1 MLSAPKKRTCHAD
14 GHTGQTGIS
23 PKGTGKSA
31 CATANK
37 AHRLV
42 RGIGVFVVALLCAL
56 NARAQG
62 ITGSIRGTVTDGS
75 GAVVNAAKVTVT
87 SEETRLQRS
96 VTSNAEGSYVLL
108 ELPVGHY
115 RLEAEAAGFKKY
127 LQDGISLDVNQQATV
142 LIRLAVGT
150 ATQQIEVTSNAQ
162 MIETT
167 STNLGQTVGEREIL
181 DLPLNGRNFTQL
193 GLLQTGVVPLTPGLL
208 EAGGL
213 ARAGQAYAVNGQRPE
228 SNNFLIDGADNFDT
242 VDGGLVLEPPIDAIA
257 EFRILTHTANAEFG
271 HSTGST
277 TNIITRSGTNEYH
290 GTAWDFFRN
299 NAMDAKSFFADSV
312 EPLHRNQFGG
322 VFGGPIKKDKTFF
335 FLYYE
340 GVRDAQGE
348 TTRATV
354 PSDAERAGNF
364 GDQCTLN
371 NGTFNSQ
378 GLCMDNTS
386 GQISQSGQLF
396 NFFVPPNTPPQPL
409 PFNQLP
415 SISPL
420 SQTLLQYYPLAN
432 QGAFTYVGTQ
442 MYTINSDQFGARVD
456 HYLTDRDMLN
466 FRYSFGQSADTDPLP
481 QGGANVPGFPVAT
494 NQREQNFVAQ
504 ETHTFSSTL
513 VGILRAS
520 YLRNKFLLGNSIN
533 HTDPA
538 SLGFEYTPSLEEAI
552 GPPFI
557 QVGGYASI
565 GNPITGPRNTYQNT
579 WDFSGGLTWIKG
591 RHQFKFGGGYQ
602 YDQINFLNG
611 IATNG
616 FFVFSTFPLGNLQGA
631 GPAFADFLFG
641 QPVVF
646 LQGGG
651 NFSRHLRWQ
660 AFNLYAQDTWKV
672 TSRLT
677 VNYGLRYEVP
687 SPATEKNNYQNLWIP
702 GRQSVVFPTAP
713 EGLLYPGDPGVPRG
727 LIPTDRAGWAPR
739 VGLAWDVRGDGKWL
753 VTAAYGIFYDPYYT
767 GEGGPLQDPLSA
779 PPYLQTPQVSL
790 PNFAD
795 PFNGQNPFNQ
805 TFSPDMTLLVL
816 NPNLRLPYAQDYN
829 VNVERA
835 LGRDWLLE
843 VGYIGT
849 KGTKLPRFI
858 EANPAVYIPGESTQD
873 NADQRR
879 LYSGCTV
886 AEVNPT
892 CTYSSVGEIAG
903 IADSSYNA
911 LQVSLKK
918 RFAQGFSMLASYTYS
933 KTLDDVSSF
942 NITGSASQSVA
953 GENDLAQNPFDVKA
967 EWGRSMFDARNR
979 LVVSYQW
986 DLPWF
991 RHSDHWYAHVL
1002 GGWQVNGITTLMSN
1016 TPFTVYDSS
1025 NPSLQGSAPE
1035 ISGFYSSRPNIVGNP
1050 NAGTCAGG
1058 VPVRTAQCWFNTGA
1072 FQHAAIGTF
1081 GNVGRNTMDG
1091 PVFQQWDFS
1100 AVKTIPIHESMN
1112 LQFRG
1117 EIFNIFNNVNF
1128 LLPNNDINSPGFGQI
1143 TAAQAGR
1150 IVQLALKF
1158 SF

>member
-1 MLSAPKKRTCHAD
+1 MSSAPMNIFSRLVFVMVFALVCV
-14 GHTGQTGIS
+14 TGI
-23 PKGTGKSA
+23 
-31 CATANK
+31 
-37 AHRLV
+37 
-42 RGIGVFVVALLCAL
+42 
-56 NARAQG
+56 RAQEISAG
-62 ITGSIRGTVTDGS
+62 IHGTVTDESGGTVS
-75 GAVVNAAKVTVT
+75 GARVTAINT
-87 SEETRLQRS
+87 DTGLQRGT
-96 VTSNAEGSYVLL
+96 VSNAQGAYLL
-108 ELPVGHY
+108 VELPVGHY
-115 RLEAEAAGFKKY
+115 RVEAEAQGFKKY
-127 LQDGISLDVNQQATV
+127 VQEGISLDVNQQATV
-142 LIRLAVGT
+142 AVHLAVGT
-150 ATQQIEVTSNAQ
+150 ATQQIQVTSDAP

-181 DLPLNGRNFTQL
+181 DLPLNGRAFTQL

-208 EAGGL
+208 EAGGP

-228 SNNFLIDGADNFDT
+228 SNNFLIDGANNFDT

-277 TNIITRSGTNEYH
+277 TNIITRSGTNGYH
-290 GTAWDFFRN
+290 GTAWEFFRN

-322 VFGGPIKKDKTFF
+322 VFGGPVKKDKTFF

-340 GVRDAQGE
+340 GVRDTQGV
-348 TTRATV
+348 TTLATV
-354 PSDAERAGNF
+354 PSNAERTGNF
-364 GDQCTLN
+364 ADQCPLN
-371 NGTFNSQ
+371 NGTINSQ
-378 GLCMDNTS
+378 GLCIDNTS
-386 GQISQSGQLF
+386 GQVSQNGQLINEF
-396 NFFVPPNTPPQPL
+396 TGQPIL
-409 PFNQLP
+409 YNQLP
-415 SISPL
+415 FINPI

-432 QGAFTYVGTQ
+432 SGPFTYVGTQ
-442 MYTINSDQFGARVD
+442 TLTNNTDQFGVRVD
-456 HYLTDRDMLN
+456 HYLTNRDTLN
-466 FRYSFGQSADTDPLP
+466 FRYSFGQSSDIDPLP
-481 QGGANVPGFPVAT
+481 TGGANVPGFPVAT

-504 ETHTFSSTL
+504 ETHTFSPTL

-520 YLRNKFLLGNSIN
+520 YLRNKFLLGGNIN

-538 SLGFEYTPSLEEAI
+538 SLGFQYEPTLEEAI

-565 GNPITGPRNTYQNT
+565 GDPITGPRNTYQNT
-579 WDFSGGLTWIKG
+579 YDFSGVLTWIKG
-591 RHQFKFGGGYQ
+591 RHQYKFGGGYQ
-602 YDQINFLNG
+602 YDQINVLQG

-616 FFVFSTFPLGNLQGA
+616 FFVFSNFPVNNS
-631 GPAFADFLFG
+631 FASFMFG

-651 NFSRHLRWQ
+651 NFYRGLRGQ

-672 TSRLT
+672 ASRLT

-687 SPATEKNNYQNLWIP
+687 SPYTEIHNYQNLWIP
-702 GRQSVVFPTAP
+702 GRQSVVFPSAP

-727 LIPTDRAGWAPR
+727 LIPTDRTAFAPR

-753 VTAAYGIFYDPYYT
+753 VTSAYGVFYDPYYT
-767 GEGGPLQDPLSA
+767 GEGGPLQDPISA
-779 PPYLQTPQVSL
+779 PPYLQTPQVST

-795 PFNGQNPFNQ
+795 PFNGKNPFNG

-816 NPNLRLPYAQDYN
+816 SPNLRLPYAQDWN
-829 VNVERA
+829 LNIERA
-835 LGRDWLLE
+835 IGGDWLLE

-858 EANPAVYIPGESTQD
+858 EANPAVYIPGESTQN

-886 AEVNPT
+886 NETIPT

-918 RFAQGFSMLASYTYS
+918 RFAHGFSMLASYTLS

-967 EWGRSMFDARNR
+967 EWGRSMFDARHR
-979 LVVSYQW
+979 FVESYQW

-991 RHSDHWYAHVL
+991 KHPDNWYGHVL
-1002 GGWQVNGITTLMSN
+1002 GNWQVNGITTLMSN

-1035 ISGFYSSRPNIVGNP
+1035 ISGFFSSRPNLVGNP
-1050 NAGTCAGG
+1050 NTGTCAGG
-1058 VPVRTAQCWFNTGA
+1058 VPVRTAGCWFNTGA
-1072 FQHAAIGTF
+1072 FAHAATGQF
-1081 GNVGRNTMDG
+1081 GDVGRNTMDG
-1091 PVFQQWDFS
+1091 PAFQQWDFS
-1100 AVKTIPIHESMN
+1100 AIKAIPIHENMN
-1112 LQFRG
+1112 LQFRA

-1128 LLPNNDINSPGFGQI
+1128 ELPNNDINSPGFGQI
-1143 TAAQAGR
+1143 VAAQPGR

-1158 SF
+1158 QF